1 MHKGGSVYIL
11 SSPNKG
17 VLYIGVTS
25 DLPNRITEHQNKIYP
40 NSFTSKYNC
49 IVLVYYQHF
58 EYIYD
63 AIAEEKRLK
72 GYNRK
77 YKEQL
82 IDAINPD
89 WKDLS
94 KELK

>member
-11 SSPNKG
+11 SSPNKV

-25 DLPNRITEHQNKIYP
+25 DLPNRILQHQNKIHID
-40 NSFTSKYNC
+40 SFTSKYNC
-49 IVLVYYQHF
+49 VVLVYYKHF
-58 EYIYD
+58 EYIQD

-77 YKEQL
+77 YKEEL
-82 IDAINPD
+82 INSVNPN
-89 WKDLS
+89 WIDLS